1 MPFILA
7 YLDSP
12 VPSIPGPPG
21 TRPASRERQE
31 YFGTEEAA
39 LRRVAALLP
48 APSWLDLR
56 LYGPNGGKLAGQA
69 ELARRCEGQGA
80 ALDPLGP

>member
-12 VPSIPGPPG
+12 VPSIPAPPG
-21 TRPASRERQE
+21 TRSASLDRQE

-39 LRRVAALLP
+39 LRRAADLLP

-56 LYGPNGGKLAGQA
+56 LYGPDGAKLAGQA
-69 ELARRCEGQGA
+69 ELAQRV
-80 ALDPLGP
+80 DPR

>member
-7 YLDSP
+7 YLESP
-12 VPSIPGPPG
+12 VPVIPPPPG

-39 LRRVAALLP
+39 LRRAAALLP
-48 APSWLDLR
+48 APAWLDLR
-56 LYGPNGGKLAGQA
+56 LYGPGGAKLAGQA
-69 ELARRCEGQGA
+69 ELAQRVGA
-80 ALDPLGP
+80 G

>member
-12 VPSIPGPPG
+12 VPVIPPPSG
-21 TRPASRERQE
+21 ARAASRERRE

-39 LRRVAALLP
+39 LRRVATLLP
-48 APSWLDLR
+48 APSWFDLR
-56 LYGPNGGKLAGQA
+56 LYGPGGAKLAGQA
-69 ELARRCEGQGA
+69 ELAQRVGS
-80 ALDPLGP
+80 GPAP

>member
-12 VPSIPGPPG
+12 VPFIPPPG
-21 TRPASRERQE
+21 GARARSQERQE

-39 LRRVAALLP
+39 LRRAAALLP
-48 APSWLDLR
+48 GPPWLDLR
-56 LYGPNGGKLAGQA
+56 LYGPGGAKLAGQA
-69 ELARRCEGQGA
+69 ELAQRVVEA
-80 ALDPLGP
+80 GPG